1 MDVQVAKLKD
11 GAQQAD
17 QVEETVTRI
26 EALAN
31 ETAGRLDQATQT
43 KESFAREL
51 DNLEQARSDLTDF
64 VRDSFERLT
73 VERKE
78 LDAFDERLK
87 SLNTGL
93 SHSEESINSLQER
106 EKSLG
111 ALGQRTDGLE
121 KRMAGLMG

>member
-1 MDVQVAKLKD
+1 M
-11 GAQQAD
+11 
-17 QVEETVTRI
+17 
-26 EALAN
+26 
-31 ETAGRLDQATQT
+31 DQATQT